1 MLRLMA
7 LGLAFASLLMIS
19 LACARGP
26 RNEVPLGPPET
37 FTWVRQPVECAVPP
51 PVWRREGEN
60 GSGRLGI
67 RFILTGGVG
76 EVIALNANYRVAEQE
91 PRPTLADVLPAMR
104 LVPENRQEPFR
115 WRIGR
120 ERDTTLAGHPAFA
133 GDDTLI
139 TPEGPLLY
147 RQVIWVVNGC
157 PFEATYQGLPKNAH
171 VFDRWLATVRFPEA
185 SDAH

>member
-1 MLRLMA
+1 MRRLLALANISTIAMLC
-7 LGLAFASLLMIS
+7 S
-19 LACARGP
+19 CAPPKG
-26 RNEVPLGPPET
+26 EPLGPPET

-51 PVWRREGEN
+51 HAWRREGEN
-60 GSGRLGI
+60 SGGRLGI

-76 EVIALNANYRVAEQE
+76 EVIALNADHRVAEQE
-91 PRPTLADVLPAMR
+91 PRPGLAEVLPTMR
-104 LVPENRQEPFR
+104 LIPENRQEPFR

-139 TPEGPLLY
+139 TPQGPRLY